1 MLGAIFGD
9 IVGSVYEFNNT
20 KREDFPLLSK
30 WSHPSDDSMMT
41 LAVARALMN
50 TWGRSDDEIRAELV
64 RSMQQ
69 IGRRYPNAGYGGSF
83 ARWLRDRNP
92 RPYNSFG
99 NGSAMRVSSVG
110 WLYQT
115 LEDTLHAAELTA
127 EVTHNHPEGIKG
139 AQAIAA
145 SVFLARAGASKEEIF
160 VYAMKSY
167 GSRMIRTL
175 DEIRPDY
182 HFDVSCQGSVPEA
195 IIAFYESESYEDA
208 IRKAVSIGGD
218 SDTIACMAGAIAEAY
233 YGMPG
238 KLKKKA
244 LQILDS
250 YCAGIAQQFRQF
262 CREHDRT
269 IKEGWREKITPKD
282 PYESLR
288 NNWAIEALLDRVY
301 QKREKGETDINILPI
316 FSILHH
322 CIQEGGEFLVPAD
335 FHPGLPKDPGKFK
348 PGMQTD
354 PNQGQLDDTSTIDE
368 DASFTLKYVVD
379 NDNKEALP
387 VFTSESEF
395 EKGEP
400 ASRIPLSILECLQI
414 ALDDEKLTSMVINPY
429 GNCFIMDKETIRGF
443 LNLIQSE

>member
-1 MLGAIFGD
+1 
-9 IVGSVYEFNNT
+9 
-20 KREDFPLLSK
+20 
-30 WSHPSDDSMMT
+30 
-41 LAVARALMN
+41 
-50 TWGRSDDEIRAELV
+50 
-64 RSMQQ
+64 
-69 IGRRYPNAGYGGSF
+69 
-83 ARWLRDRNP
+83 
-92 RPYNSFG
+92 
-99 NGSAMRVSSVG
+99 
-110 WLYQT
+110 
-115 LEDTLHAAELTA
+115 
-127 EVTHNHPEGIKG
+127 
-139 AQAIAA
+139 
-145 SVFLARAGASKEEIF
+145 
-160 VYAMKSY
+160 
-167 GSRMIRTL
+167 
-175 DEIRPDY
+175 
-182 HFDVSCQGSVPEA
+182 
-195 IIAFYESESYEDA
+195 
-208 IRKAVSIGGD
+208 
-218 SDTIACMAGAIAEAY
+218 
-233 YGMPG
+233 MPG

-354 PNQGQLDDTSTIDE
+354 PNQGQPDDTSTIDE

-379 NDNKEALP
+379 NENKEALP

-429 GNCFIMDKETIRGF
+429 GNCFIMDKETIKGF
-443 LNLIQSE
+443 LDLIQGE

>member
-1 MLGAIFGD
+1 
-9 IVGSVYEFNNT
+9 
-20 KREDFPLLSK
+20 
-30 WSHPSDDSMMT
+30 
-41 LAVARALMN
+41 
-50 TWGRSDDEIRAELV
+50 
-64 RSMQQ
+64 
-69 IGRRYPNAGYGGSF
+69 
-83 ARWLRDRNP
+83 
-92 RPYNSFG
+92 
-99 NGSAMRVSSVG
+99 MRVSSVG

-282 PYESLR
+282 PYEALS

-301 QKREKGETDINILPI
+301 EKREKGETDINILPI

-322 CIQEGGEFLVPAD
+322 CIQ
-335 FHPGLPKDPGKFK
+335 
-348 PGMQTD
+348 
-354 PNQGQLDDTSTIDE
+354 
-368 DASFTLKYVVD
+368 
-379 NDNKEALP
+379 
-387 VFTSESEF
+387 
-395 EKGEP
+395 
-400 ASRIPLSILECLQI
+400 
-414 ALDDEKLTSMVINPY
+414 
-429 GNCFIMDKETIRGF
+429 
-443 LNLIQSE
+443 

>member
-282 PYESLR
+282 PYEALS

-322 CIQEGGEFLVPAD
+322 CIQ
-335 FHPGLPKDPGKFK
+335 
-348 PGMQTD
+348 
-354 PNQGQLDDTSTIDE
+354 
-368 DASFTLKYVVD
+368 
-379 NDNKEALP
+379 
-387 VFTSESEF
+387 
-395 EKGEP
+395 
-400 ASRIPLSILECLQI
+400 
-414 ALDDEKLTSMVINPY
+414 
-429 GNCFIMDKETIRGF
+429 
-443 LNLIQSE
+443 